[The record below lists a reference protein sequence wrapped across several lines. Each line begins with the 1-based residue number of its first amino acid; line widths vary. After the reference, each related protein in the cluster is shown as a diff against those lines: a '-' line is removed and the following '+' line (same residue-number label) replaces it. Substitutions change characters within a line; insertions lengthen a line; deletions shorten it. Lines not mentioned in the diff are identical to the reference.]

1 MERLLFFR
9 KTLGLTIC
17 YVGLFFLVSMNTP
30 LFAADTT
37 AAPTAPSDQTQA
49 ETEEC
54 DMDDK
59 THKGLADKADTAL
72 VNLKKSLDEYLVNFQ
87 KAKKSPDGNCF
98 KVDRGWIKQFTDW
111 AAAVWED
118 KLTWGDHDAAGAS
131 AAEKYNKNV
140 PVHFADVNKPLEETD
155 YNIQTYID
163 YNKQKINSYTKDITE
178 LQGKISAA
186 ADAGAKKDLSAE
198 IDEKSKTITTLK
210 NCNNLL
216 NPVLN
221 SRSKVK
227 TYRNEAHTYLASLS
241 GEVKSSCTCDAKT
254 HETISCDVQDKT
266 FEEDDVVSP
275 TCKQMSEY
283 QAELDMCPVCGIFE
297 TILISDQTLASGAF
311 TALASSLSN
320 LVLLGFL
327 LFIAYQVLILIGS
340 PSGQKTGKFLTTIV
354 NQGFKVAA
362 TVFILKEPGLIY
374 NICLGP
380 LIEGGFE
387 MGLELIPT
395 SNSQIIEQYAGKYNS
410 FDTTNELLTAK
421 FLQKLMGAVEGFN
434 HEAALIPAIGR
445 ALICN
450 SWIQPILDVL
460 PHLSL
465 LIEGAIV
472 YIFGLMI
479 SLAVGFY
486 LLECAVQLG
495 IICCL
500 IPMLIACWPFKL
512 TSRYTKTGWNMI
524 LNIVFRFIMM
534 GVVISAAVELIQ
546 QALTTGTSLSDL
558 EMWLNGNDI
567 DSLSDAMDFSG
578 IQLLLIIVCCMI
590 SMKLIGTIALI
601 TSKFAPGGVKTGEM
615 SAKLG
620 GAAAS
625 AATAIVKKAGKVGG
639 KAIAGGAD
647 AIAEAS
653 GVKGAA
659 SAAGNKI
666 KSGIKKGLGKMGI
679 GSEAQYGAGAE
690 GRDTGGSGG
699 GSVNSSGRSSGGG
712 SGNSGSGNGP
722 TP

>member
-17 YVGLFFLVSMNTP
+17 YVGLFFLVSMNVP
-30 LFAADTT
+30 SFAADT
-37 AAPTAPSDQTQA
+37 APTAPSTTAQP

-59 THKGLADKADTAL
+59 THQGLADKADAAL
-72 VNLKKSLDEYLVNFQ
+72 VNLKKSLDEYLANFQ

-98 KVDRGWIKQFTDW
+98 NVDRGWIKQFTDW

-140 PVHFADVNKPLEETD
+140 PAHFAEVNKPLEETD

-163 YNKQKINSYTKDITE
+163 YNNQKVNSYNKDITE
-178 LQGKISAA
+178 LQGKLSAA
-186 ADAGAKKDLSAE
+186 ADADKKKDLSKE
-198 IDEKSKTITTLK
+198 IEEKSKTITTLK
-210 NCNNLL
+210 NCNKLL

-221 SRSKVK
+221 SRSKLK
-227 TYRNEAHTYLASLS
+227 TYRNEAHSYLASLS
-241 GEVKSSCTCDAKT
+241 GEVKSSCTCDVKT

-275 TCKQMSEY
+275 SCKQMSEY

-297 TILISDQTLASGAF
+297 TILVSDQTLASGAF
-311 TALASSLSN
+311 TALASSLSD

-362 TVFILKEPGLIY
+362 TVFILKEPSLIY
-374 NICLGP
+374 NLCLSP

-450 SWIQPILDVL
+450 SWIQPILEVL

-486 LLECAVQLG
+486 LLECAIQLG

-512 TSRYTKTGWNMI
+512 TARYTKTGWNMV
-524 LNIVFRFIMM
+524 LSVVFRFIMM

-567 DSLSDAMDFSG
+567 DSLADAMDFSSVQF
-578 IQLLLIIVCCMI
+578 ILIIVCCMM

-625 AATAIVKKAGKVGG
+625 TATAITKKVGKVGG

-647 AIAEAS
+647 ALAEAS

-659 SAAGNKI
+659 NAVGNKI
-666 KSGIKKGLGKMGI
+666 KGGIKQGLGKMGI
-679 GSEAQYGAGAE
+679 GSQAQQGAK

-699 GSVNSSGRSSGGG
+699 GSGNSSGGSSGG